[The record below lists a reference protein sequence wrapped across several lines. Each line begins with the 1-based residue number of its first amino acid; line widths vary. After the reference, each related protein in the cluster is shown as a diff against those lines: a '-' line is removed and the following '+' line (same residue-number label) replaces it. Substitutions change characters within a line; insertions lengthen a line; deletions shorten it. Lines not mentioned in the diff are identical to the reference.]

1 VYVRRSFVVSALSD
15 IFNDF
20 SAFPNTISWFMR
32 ILTFTGKGGVGK
44 TSVSAATA
52 VRLSQLGYRTLVL
65 STDPAH
71 SLSDSFNLPLG
82 AEPTKIT
89 DNLHAIE
96 VNPYVDLKVNWQS
109 VQKYYTKIFMAQG
122 VSGVMADEM
131 TILPGMEELFSLL
144 RIKRYKASGLYDVLV
159 LDTAPTGETLRL
171 LSLPDTLAW
180 GMKAIKNVNKYL
192 IKPLSKPLSKMSDKI
207 AFFVPPADAIESV
220 DQVFDE
226 LEDIREI
233 LTDNKKSTVR
243 LVMNAEKMSIKETM
257 RALTYLNLYGFKV
270 DMVLVNKLLDTN
282 EDSGYLE
289 NWKAIQQKYLGE
301 IEEGFSPLPVKKLRM
316 YEQEIVGLQSLEL
329 FAKDMYGDSDPS
341 DMMYDEPPIKFVRNK
356 DVYEV
361 QLKLMFANPV
371 DIDVWVTGDELFVQ
385 IGNQRKII
393 TLPISL
399 TGLEPGSAVF
409 KDRWLHIP
417 FDLNRNNHSRSP
429 QDQKMHKGYD
439 RG

>member
-1 VYVRRSFVVSALSD
+1 
-15 IFNDF
+15 
-20 SAFPNTISWFMR
+20 MR

-44 TSVSAATA
+44 TSVSAATS

-82 AEPTKIT
+82 AEPTKIKE
-89 DNLHAIE
+89 NLDAIE
-96 VNPYVDLKVNWQS
+96 VNPYVDLKQNWHS
-109 VQKYYTKIFMAQG
+109 VQKYYTRIFMAQG

-159 LDTAPTGETLRL
+159 LDTAPTGDTLRL
-171 LSLPDTLAW
+171 LSLHDTLAW
-180 GMKAIKNVNKYL
+180 GMKAVKNVNKYL
-192 IKPLSKPLSKMSDKI
+192 IKPLSKPLSRMSDKI
-207 AFFVPPADAIESV
+207 AFFIPPADALDSV

-226 LEDIREI
+226 LEDIRDI

-270 DMVLVNKLLDTN
+270 DMVLVNRLLDIN
-282 EDSGYLE
+282 EDCGYQE

-316 YEQEIVGLQSLEL
+316 YEQEIVGLKSLEM

-341 DMMYDEPPIKFVRNK
+341 DMMYDEPPIKFVRNGN
-356 DVYEV
+356 VYEV

-371 DIDVWVTGDELFVQ
+371 DIDVWVTGDELYVQ

-399 TGLEPGSAVF
+399 TGLEPGDAVF
-409 KDRWLHIP
+409 KEKWLHIP
-417 FDLNRNNHSRSP
+417 FDLDRHEESRM
-429 QDQKMHKGYD
+429 QKEQKAYD

>member
-1 VYVRRSFVVSALSD
+1 
-15 IFNDF
+15 
-20 SAFPNTISWFMR
+20 MR

-82 AEPTKIT
+82 AEPTKIKE
-89 DNLHAIE
+89 NLDAIE
-96 VNPYVDLKVNWQS
+96 VNPYVDLKQNWHS
-109 VQKYYTKIFMAQG
+109 VQKYYTRIFMAQG

-180 GMKAIKNVNKYL
+180 GMKAVKNVNKYL
-192 IKPLSKPLSKMSDKI
+192 IKPLSKPLSRMSDKI
-207 AFFVPPADAIESV
+207 AFFIPPADALDSV

-226 LEDIREI
+226 LEDIRDI

-270 DMVLVNKLLDTN
+270 DMVLVNRLLDIN
-282 EDSGYLE
+282 EDCGYQE

-316 YEQEIVGLQSLEL
+316 YEQEIVGLKSL
-329 FAKDMYGDSDPS
+329 DMYGDSDPS
-341 DMMYDEPPIKFVRNK
+341 DMMYDEPPIKFVRNGN
-356 DVYEV
+356 VYEV

-371 DIDVWVTGDELFVQ
+371 DIDVWVTGDELYVQ

-399 TGLEPGSAVF
+399 TGLEPGDAVF
-409 KDRWLHIP
+409 KEKWLHIP
-417 FDLNRNNHSRSP
+417 FDLDRHEDSRM
-429 QDQKMHKGYD
+429 QKEQKVYD

>member
-1 VYVRRSFVVSALSD
+1 
-15 IFNDF
+15 
-20 SAFPNTISWFMR
+20 MR

-52 VRLSQLGYRTLVL
+52 VRLSDMGYRTLVL

-82 AEPTKIT
+82 PEPTKIRE
-89 DNLHAIE
+89 NLHAIE
-96 VNPYVDLKVNWQS
+96 VNPYVDLKQNWQS
-109 VQKYYTKIFMAQG
+109 VQKYYTKVFMAQG

-180 GMKAIKNVNKYL
+180 GMKAIKNVNKY
-192 IKPLSKPLSKMSDKI
+192 IIRPLSKPLSKMSDKI
-207 AFFVPPADAIESV
+207 AHFVPPEDAIESV

-226 LEDIREI
+226 LEDIRDI
-233 LTDNKKSTVR
+233 LTDNVKSTVR

-270 DMVLVNKLLDTN
+270 DMVLVNRLLDTQ

-289 NWKAIQQKYLGE
+289 KWKSIQQKYLGE
-301 IEEGFSPLPVKKLRM
+301 IEEGFAPLPVKKLRM
-316 YEQEIVGLQSLEL
+316 YEQEIVGLAALEQ
-329 FAKDMYGDSDPS
+329 FAKDMYGDTDPS
-341 DMMYDEPPIKFVRNK
+341 DLMYDEPPIKFVRNK

-371 DIDVWVTGDELFVQ
+371 DIDVWVTGDELYVQ

-399 TGLEPGSAVF
+399 TGLEPGNAVF
-409 KDRWLHIP
+409 KDKWLHIP
-417 FDLNRNNHSRSP
+417 FDLDRAEQNRLQKESKSYHNNRA
-429 QDQKMHKGYD
+429 
-439 RG
+439 

>member
-1 VYVRRSFVVSALSD
+1 
-15 IFNDF
+15 
-20 SAFPNTISWFMR
+20 MR

-82 AEPTKIT
+82 PEPTKIRE
-89 DNLHAIE
+89 NLHAIE
-96 VNPYVDLKVNWQS
+96 VNPYVDLKQNWQS
-109 VQKYYTKIFMAQG
+109 VQKFYTKIFMGQG
-122 VSGVMADEM
+122 VSGVVADEM

-180 GMKAIKNVNKYL
+180 GMKAVKSVTKYI
-192 IKPLSKPLSKMSDKI
+192 IKPLSKPLSKMGDKI
-207 AFFVPPADAIESV
+207 AFYVPPADAVESV

-226 LEDIREI
+226 LVDIREI
-233 LTDNKKSTVR
+233 LTDNVKSTVR

-270 DMVLVNKLLDTN
+270 DMILVNRLLDTN
-282 EDSGYLE
+282 ENSGYLE
-289 NWKAIQQKYLGE
+289 KWKSIQQKYLGE
-301 IEEGFSPLPVKKLRM
+301 IIDVFAPLPVKKLRM
-316 YEQEIVGLQSLEL
+316 YEKEIVGLKSLEI

-341 DMMYDEPPIKFVRNK
+341 VMMYDEPPIKFVRIGNI
-356 DVYEV
+356 YQV
-361 QLKLMFANPV
+361 QLKLMFANPG
-371 DIDVWVTGDELFVQ
+371 DIEVWVTGDELFVH

-399 TGLEPGSAVF
+399 TGLEPGEAFF
-409 KDRWLHIP
+409 KDKWLHIP
-417 FDLNRNNHSRSP
+417 FDLTQHEENH
-429 QDQKMHKGYD
+429 KNKEVNKTVN
-439 RG
+439 

>member
-1 VYVRRSFVVSALSD
+1 
-15 IFNDF
+15 
-20 SAFPNTISWFMR
+20 MR

-71 SLSDSFNLPLG
+71 SLSDSFNLNLG
-82 AEPTKIT
+82 SEPTKIKE
-89 DNLHAIE
+89 NLYAIE
-96 VNPYVDLKVNWQS
+96 VNPYVDLKENWQS
-109 VQKYYTKIFMAQG
+109 VQKFYTKIFMGQG

-180 GMKAIKNVNKYL
+180 GMKAVKNVTKYI
-192 IKPLSKPLSKMSDKI
+192 IKPLSKPLSKMGDKI
-207 AFFVPPADAIESV
+207 AFYVPPADAVDSV

-226 LEDIREI
+226 LVDIREI
-233 LTDNKKSTVR
+233 LTDNVKSTVR

-270 DMVLVNKLLDTN
+270 DMVLVNRLLDTKEN
-282 EDSGYLE
+282 SGYLE
-289 NWKAIQQKYLGE
+289 KWKAIQQKYLGE
-301 IEEGFSPLPVKKLRM
+301 IEEGFSPLPVKKLRY
-316 YEQEIVGLQSLEL
+316 YEKEIVGLASLEL
-329 FAKDMYGDSDPS
+329 FAKDMYGDTDPS
-341 DMMYDEPPIKFVRNK
+341 DMMYDEPPIKFVRNGNI
-356 DVYEV
+356 YEV
-361 QLKLMFANPV
+361 QLKMMFANPV
-371 DIDVWVTGDELFVQ
+371 DIDVWVTGDELY
-385 IGNQRKII
+385 IHIANQRKII

-399 TGLEPGSAVF
+399 TGLEPGDAFF
-409 KDRWLHIP
+409 KDKWLHIP
-417 FDLNRNNHSRSP
+417 FDLNQHDKNQHRK
-429 QDQKMHKGYD
+429 DYD
-439 RG
+439 KVLN

>member
-1 VYVRRSFVVSALSD
+1 
-15 IFNDF
+15 
-20 SAFPNTISWFMR
+20 MR

-52 VRLSQLGYRTLVL
+52 VRLSQIGYRTLVL

-82 AEPTKIT
+82 AEPTKIKE
-89 DNLHAIE
+89 NLHAIE
-96 VNPYVDLKVNWQS
+96 VNPYVDLKQNWHS
-109 VQKYYTKIFMAQG
+109 VQKYYTKVFMAQG
-122 VSGVMADEM
+122 ISGVMADEM

-207 AFFVPPADAIESV
+207 AFFIPPADAVESV

-233 LTDNKKSTVR
+233 LTDTQKSTVR

-270 DMVLVNKLLDTN
+270 DMVLVNKLLDTK

-301 IEEGFSPLPVKKLRM
+301 IEEGFSPLPVTKLRM
-316 YEQEIVGLQSLEL
+316 YEKEIVGLESLEL

-341 DMMYDEPPIKFVRNK
+341 DMMYDEPPIKFVRNG
-356 DVYEV
+356 DIYEV

-399 TGLEPGSAVF
+399 TGLEPGDAVF
-409 KDRWLHIP
+409 KDKWLHIP
-417 FDLNRNNHSRSP
+417 FDLNRQEQSR
-429 QDQKMHKGYD
+429 QQKEQKAYD

>member
-1 VYVRRSFVVSALSD
+1 
-15 IFNDF
+15 
-20 SAFPNTISWFMR
+20 MR

-44 TSVSAATA
+44 PSVSAATA

-82 AEPTKIT
+82 AEPTKVKE
-89 DNLHAIE
+89 NLHAIE
-96 VNPYVDLKVNWQS
+96 VNPYVDLKQNWQS

-226 LEDIREI
+226 LEDIRDI

-270 DMVLVNKLLDTN
+270 DMVLVNRLLDTK

-316 YEQEIVGLQSLEL
+316 YEQEIVGLESLEL

-341 DMMYDEPPIKFVRNK
+341 DMMFDEPPIKFVRNK

-385 IGNQRKII
+385 IGNERKII

-399 TGLEPGSAVF
+399 TGLEPGSAIL
-409 KDRWLHIP
+409 KDKWLHIP
-417 FDLNRNNHSRSP
+417 FELDRQNHSRSP
-429 QDQKMHKGYD
+429 QEQKEYD

>member
-1 VYVRRSFVVSALSD
+1 
-15 IFNDF
+15 
-20 SAFPNTISWFMR
+20 MR

-82 AEPTKIT
+82 AEPTKIKE
-89 DNLHAIE
+89 NLDAIE
-96 VNPYVDLKVNWQS
+96 VNPYVDLKQNWHA
-109 VQKYYTKIFMAQG
+109 VQKYYTRIFMAQG

-180 GMKAIKNVNKYL
+180 GMKAVKNVNKYL
-192 IKPLSKPLSKMSDKI
+192 IKPLSKPLSRMSDKI
-207 AFFVPPADAIESV
+207 AFFIPPADALDSV

-226 LEDIREI
+226 LEDIRDI

-270 DMVLVNKLLDTN
+270 DMVLVNRLLDVN
-282 EDSGYLE
+282 KDCGYQE

-316 YEQEIVGLQSLEL
+316 YEQEIVGLACLEM
-329 FAKDMYGDSDPS
+329 FAKDMYGDTDPS
-341 DMMYDEPPIKFVRNK
+341 DMMYDEPPIKFVRIGN
-356 DVYEV
+356 VYEV
-361 QLKLMFANPV
+361 QMKLMIANPV
-371 DIDVWVTGDELFVQ
+371 DIDVWVTGDELYVQ

-399 TGLEPGSAVF
+399 TGLEPGDAVF
-409 KDRWLHIP
+409 KEKWLHIP
-417 FDLNRNNHSRSP
+417 FDLDSHG
-429 QDQKMHKGYD
+429 QDGNTVQKQQKVYD

>member
-1 VYVRRSFVVSALSD
+1 
-15 IFNDF
+15 
-20 SAFPNTISWFMR
+20 MR

-52 VRLSQLGYRTLVL
+52 VRLSELGYRTLVL

-82 AEPTKIT
+82 AEPTKIKE
-89 DNLHAIE
+89 NLHAIE
-96 VNPYVDLKVNWQS
+96 VNPYVDLKQNWQS
-109 VQKYYTKIFMAQG
+109 VQKYYTKVFMAQG
-122 VSGVMADEM
+122 ISGVMADEM

-171 LSLPDTLAW
+171 LSLPDTLAG
-180 GMKAIKNVNKYL
+180 GMKAVKNVNKYL

-207 AFFVPPADAIESV
+207 AFFIPPADAIESV

-233 LTDNKKSTVR
+233 LTDNQKSTVR

-270 DMVLVNKLLDTN
+270 DMVLVNRLLDTN

-316 YEQEIVGLQSLEL
+316 YEQEIVGLKSLEM
-329 FAKDMYGDSDPS
+329 FARDMYGDTDPS
-341 DMMYDEPPIKFVRNK
+341 DMMYDEPPIKFVRSG

-399 TGLEPGSAVF
+399 TGLEPGDAVF
-409 KDRWLHIP
+409 KDKWLHIP
-417 FDLNRNNHSRSP
+417 FDLDRQNHTRS
-429 QDQKMHKGYD
+429 QKEQKAYD

>member
-1 VYVRRSFVVSALSD
+1 
-15 IFNDF
+15 
-20 SAFPNTISWFMR
+20 MR

-52 VRLSQLGYRTLVL
+52 VRLSQMGYRTLVL

-82 AEPTKIT
+82 AEPTKIKE
-89 DNLHAIE
+89 NLHAIE
-96 VNPYVDLKVNWQS
+96 VNPYVDLKQNWQS
-109 VQKYYTKIFMAQG
+109 VQKYYTRIFMAQG

-180 GMKAIKNVNKYL
+180 GMKAVKNVNKYL

-207 AFFVPPADAIESV
+207 AFFIPPADAIDSV

-226 LEDIREI
+226 LEDIRDI
-233 LTDNKKSTVR
+233 LTDNLKSTVR

-270 DMVLVNKLLDTN
+270 DMVLVNRLLDTN

-301 IEEGFSPLPVKKLRM
+301 IEEGFSPLPVKKLKM
-316 YEQEIVGLQSLEL
+316 YEQEIVGLQSLEM
-329 FAKDMYGDSDPS
+329 FAKDMYGDNDPS
-341 DMMYDEPPIKFVRNK
+341 DMMYDEPPIKFVRNGN
-356 DVYEV
+356 VYEV

-399 TGLEPGSAVF
+399 TGLEPGDAVF
-409 KDRWLHIP
+409 KEKWLHIP
-417 FDLNRNNHSRSP
+417 FDLDRHDESRM
-429 QDQKMHKGYD
+429 QKEHKAYD

>member
-1 VYVRRSFVVSALSD
+1 
-15 IFNDF
+15 
-20 SAFPNTISWFMR
+20 MR

-52 VRLSQLGYRTLVL
+52 VRLSDMGYRTLIL

-82 AEPTKIT
+82 PEPTKIRE
-89 DNLHAIE
+89 NLHAIE
-96 VNPYVDLKVNWQS
+96 VNPYVDLKQNWQS
-109 VQKYYTKIFMAQG
+109 VQKYYAKVFMAQG
-122 VSGVMADEM
+122 VSGVMTDEM

-180 GMKAIKNVNKYL
+180 GMKAIKNVNKY
-192 IKPLSKPLSKMSDKI
+192 IIRPLSKPLSKMSDKI
-207 AFFVPPADAIESV
+207 AHFVPPEDAIESV

-226 LEDIREI
+226 LEDIRDI
-233 LTDNKKSTVR
+233 LTDNVKSTVR

-270 DMVLVNKLLDTN
+270 DMVLVNRLLDTE

-289 NWKAIQQKYLGE
+289 KWKTIQQKYLGE
-301 IEEGFSPLPVKKLRM
+301 IEEGFAPLPVKKLRM
-316 YEQEIVGLQSLEL
+316 YEREIVGLEALDR
-329 FAKDMYGDSDPS
+329 FARDMYGDTDPS
-341 DMMYDEPPIKFVRNK
+341 DMMYDEPPIKFVRIK

-371 DIDVWVTGDELFVQ
+371 DIDVWVTGDELYVQ

-399 TGLEPGSAVF
+399 TGLEPGNAVF
-409 KDRWLHIP
+409 KDKWLHIP
-417 FDLNRNNHSRSP
+417 FDLDRNEQNRLQNESKSNHNQRA
-429 QDQKMHKGYD
+429 
-439 RG
+439 

>member
-1 VYVRRSFVVSALSD
+1 
-15 IFNDF
+15 
-20 SAFPNTISWFMR
+20 MR

-71 SLSDSFNLPLG
+71 SLSDSFNLTLG
-82 AEPTKIT
+82 AEPTKIKE
-89 DNLHAIE
+89 NLHAIE
-96 VNPYVDLKVNWQS
+96 VNPYVDLKENWQS
-109 VQKYYTKIFMAQG
+109 VQKFYTKIFMGQG
-122 VSGVMADEM
+122 VSGVMVDEM

-180 GMKAIKNVNKYL
+180 GMKAVKNVNKYL
-192 IKPLSKPLSKMSDKI
+192 IKPLSKPLSKMGDKI
-207 AFFVPPADAIESV
+207 AFYIPPADAVDSV

-226 LEDIREI
+226 LFDIREI
-233 LTDNKKSTVR
+233 LTDNEKSTVR

-270 DMVLVNKLLDTN
+270 DMVLVNRLLDTKEN
-282 EDSGYLE
+282 SGYLE
-289 NWKAIQQKYLGE
+289 QWKSIQQKYLGE

-316 YEQEIVGLQSLEL
+316 YEKEIVGLQSLEL
-329 FAKDMYGDSDPS
+329 FAKDMYGDTDPS
-341 DMMYDEPPIKFVRNK
+341 EMMYDDPPIKFVRNGN
-356 DVYEV
+356 VYEV

-371 DIDVWVTGDELFVQ
+371 DIDVWVTGDELFIH

-399 TGLEPGSAVF
+399 TGLEPGEAFF
-409 KDRWLHIP
+409 KNKWLHIP
-417 FDLNRNNHSRSP
+417 FDLNRHDQNH
-429 QDQKMHKGYD
+429 KHKDYD
-439 RG
+439 KVMN

>member
-1 VYVRRSFVVSALSD
+1 
-15 IFNDF
+15 
-20 SAFPNTISWFMR
+20 MR

-52 VRLSQLGYRTLVL
+52 VRLSELGYRTLVL

-82 AEPTKIT
+82 PEPTKIKE
-89 DNLHAIE
+89 NLHAIE
-96 VNPYVDLKVNWQS
+96 VNPYVDLKQNWHS
-109 VQKYYTKIFMAQG
+109 VQKYYTKVFMAQG
-122 VSGVMADEM
+122 ISGVMADEM

-180 GMKAIKNVNKYL
+180 GMKAVKNVNKYL

-207 AFFVPPADAIESV
+207 AFFIPPADAIESV

-270 DMVLVNKLLDTN
+270 DMVLVNRLLDTQEN
-282 EDSGYLE
+282 SGYLE

-316 YEQEIVGLQSLEL
+316 YEQEIVGLKSLEL
-329 FAKDMYGDSDPS
+329 FAKDMYGDTDPS

-399 TGLEPGSAVF
+399 TGLEPGDAVF
-409 KDRWLHIP
+409 KDKWLHIP
-417 FDLNRNNHSRSP
+417 FDLNRNNHSRS
-429 QDQKMHKGYD
+429 QKEQKAYE

>member
-1 VYVRRSFVVSALSD
+1 
-15 IFNDF
+15 
-20 SAFPNTISWFMR
+20 MR

-52 VRLSQLGYRTLVL
+52 VRLSQLGYRTLIL

-82 AEPTKIT
+82 SEPVKIKE
-89 DNLHAIE
+89 NLHAIE
-96 VNPYVDLKVNWQS
+96 VNPYVDLKQNWQS
-109 VQKYYTKIFMAQG
+109 VQKFYSKIFVGQG
-122 VSGVMADEM
+122 VSGVMVDEM

-144 RIKRYKASGLYDVLV
+144 RIKRYKASGQYDVLV

-180 GMKAIKNVNKYL
+180 GMKAVKNINKYL
-192 IKPLSKPLSKMSDKI
+192 IKPLRKPLSKMGDKI
-207 AFFVPPADAIESV
+207 AFYIPPADAVDSV

-226 LEDIREI
+226 LVDIREI
-233 LTDNKKSTVR
+233 LTDNATSTVR

-270 DMVLVNKLLDTN
+270 DMVLVNRLLDVN
-282 EDSGYLE
+282 KDCGYQE

-316 YEQEIVGLQSLEL
+316 YEQEIVGLACLEM
-329 FAKDMYGDSDPS
+329 FAKDMYGDTDPS
-341 DMMYDEPPIKFVRNK
+341 DMMYDEPPIKFVRIGN
-356 DVYEV
+356 VYEV

-371 DIDVWVTGDELFVQ
+371 DIDVWVTGDELYVQ

-399 TGLEPGSAVF
+399 TGLEPGDAVF
-409 KDRWLHIP
+409 KEKWLHIP
-417 FDLNRNNHSRSP
+417 FDLDSHG
-429 QDQKMHKGYD
+429 QDGNTVQKQQKVYD

>member
-1 VYVRRSFVVSALSD
+1 
-15 IFNDF
+15 
-20 SAFPNTISWFMR
+20 MR

-71 SLSDSFNLPLG
+71 SLSDSFNLTLG
-82 AEPTKIT
+82 SEPTKIKE
-89 DNLHAIE
+89 NLHAIE
-96 VNPYVDLKVNWQS
+96 VNPYVDLKQNWQS
-109 VQKYYTKIFMAQG
+109 VQKFYTKIFMGQG

-180 GMKAIKNVNKYL
+180 GMKAVKNVTKYI
-192 IKPLSKPLSKMSDKI
+192 IKPLSKPLSKMGDKI
-207 AFFVPPADAIESV
+207 AFYIPPEDAVDSV

-226 LEDIREI
+226 LVDIREI
-233 LTDNKKSTVR
+233 LTDNVKSTVR

-270 DMVLVNKLLDTN
+270 DMVLVNRLLDTKEN
-282 EDSGYLE
+282 SGYLE
-289 NWKAIQQKYLGE
+289 KWKAIQQKYLGE

-316 YEQEIVGLQSLEL
+316 YEKEIVGLQSLEL
-329 FAKDMYGDSDPS
+329 FAKDMYGDTDPS
-341 DMMYDEPPIKFVRNK
+341 DMMYDEPPIKFVRNGN
-356 DVYEV
+356 VYEV

-371 DIDVWVTGDELFVQ
+371 DIDVWVTGDELYIH

-399 TGLEPGSAVF
+399 TGLEPGDAFF
-409 KDRWLHIP
+409 KDKWLHIP
-417 FDLNRNNHSRSP
+417 FDLNQHDKNEHRKDYNKVLN
-429 QDQKMHKGYD
+429 
-439 RG
+439 

>member
-1 VYVRRSFVVSALSD
+1 
-15 IFNDF
+15 
-20 SAFPNTISWFMR
+20 MR

-52 VRLSQLGYRTLVL
+52 VRLSDLGHRTLVL

-71 SLSDSFNLPLG
+71 SLSDSFNVSLG
-82 AEPTKIT
+82 PEPTKIK

-96 VNPYVDLKVNWQS
+96 VNPYVDLKENWQA
-109 VQKYYTKIFMAQG
+109 VQKYYTRVFAAQG
-122 VSGVMADEM
+122 VSGVVADEM

-144 RIKRYKASGLYDVLV
+144 RIKRYKAAGLYDALV

-171 LSLPDTLAW
+171 LSLPDTLSW
-180 GMKAIKNVNKYL
+180 GMKAVKNVNKY
-192 IKPLSKPLSKMSDKI
+192 IMKPLSKPLSKMSDKI
-207 AFFVPPADAIESV
+207 AYYIPPEDAIDSV

-233 LTDNKKSTVR
+233 LTDNINSTVR
-243 LVMNAEKMSIKETM
+243 LVMNAERMSIKETM
-257 RALTYLNLYGFKV
+257 RALTYLNLYGFNV
-270 DMVLVNKLLDTN
+270 DMVLVNKMLDAK

-289 NWKAIQQKYLGE
+289 KWKGIQQKYLSE
-301 IEEGFSPLPVKKLRM
+301 IEQGFTPLPVKKLKM
-316 YEQEIVGLQSLEL
+316 YESEIVGLEPLER
-329 FAKDMYGDSDPS
+329 FASDMYGDSDPS
-341 DMMYDEPPIKFVRNK
+341 ELMFSEPPIKFERSG
-356 DVYEV
+356 DMYEV

-399 TGLEPGSAVF
+399 TGLDPGDAVF
-409 KDRWLHIP
+409 KDKWLHIP
-417 FDLNRNNHSRSP
+417 FDLNKQGEHHREKAY
-429 QDQKMHKGYD
+429 DQA
-439 RG
+439 

>member
-1 VYVRRSFVVSALSD
+1 
-15 IFNDF
+15 
-20 SAFPNTISWFMR
+20 MR

-52 VRLSQLGYRTLVL
+52 VRLSELGYRTLVL

-71 SLSDSFNLPLG
+71 SLSDSFNIPLG
-82 AEPTKIT
+82 SDPTKIKE
-89 DNLHAIE
+89 NLDAIE
-96 VNPYVDLKVNWQS
+96 VNPYVDLKENWQS
-109 VQKYYTKIFMAQG
+109 VQKYYTRVFMAQG

-144 RIKRYKASGLYDVLV
+144 RIKRYKSSGLYDVMV

-171 LSLPDTLAW
+171 LSLPETLSW
-180 GMKAIKNVNKYL
+180 GMKAVKNVNKY
-192 IKPLSKPLSKMSDKI
+192 IVRPLSKPLSKMSDRI
-207 AFFVPPADAIESV
+207 AHYIPPEEAIASV

-233 LTDNKKSTVR
+233 LTDNEKSTVR

-270 DMVLVNKLLDTN
+270 DMVLVNRLLDMN

-289 NWKAIQQKYLGE
+289 KWKTIQQKYLGE
-301 IEEGFSPLPVKKLRM
+301 IEEGFAPLPVNKLRM
-316 YEQEIVGLQSLEL
+316 YEQEIVGLPALEA
-329 FAKDMYGDSDPS
+329 FARDMYGETDPS
-341 DMMYDEPPIKFVRNK
+341 DMMYDEPPIKFVRNG

-361 QLKLMFANPV
+361 QLKLMFANPS
-371 DIDVWVTGDELFVQ
+371 DIDVWVTGDELYVQ
-385 IGNQRKII
+385 IGGQRKVI

-399 TGLEPGSAVF
+399 TGLEPGDAF
-409 KDRWLHIP
+409 FRDKWLHIP
-417 FDLNRNNHSRSP
+417 FDLNG
-429 QDQKMHKGYD
+429 QGD
-439 RG
+439 RKAG

>member
-1 VYVRRSFVVSALSD
+1 
-15 IFNDF
+15 
-20 SAFPNTISWFMR
+20 
-32 ILTFTGKGGVGK
+32 
-44 TSVSAATA
+44 
-52 VRLSQLGYRTLVL
+52 
-65 STDPAH
+65 
-71 SLSDSFNLPLG
+71 
-82 AEPTKIT
+82 
-89 DNLHAIE
+89 
-96 VNPYVDLKVNWQS
+96 
-109 VQKYYTKIFMAQG
+109 MAQG

-180 GMKAIKNVNKYL
+180 GMKAVKNVNKYL
-192 IKPLSKPLSKMSDKI
+192 IKPLSKPLSRMSDKI
-207 AFFVPPADAIESV
+207 AFFIPPADALDSV

-226 LEDIREI
+226 LEDIRDI

-270 DMVLVNKLLDTN
+270 DMVLVNRLLDIN
-282 EDSGYLE
+282 EDCGYQE

-301 IEEGFSPLPVKKLRM
+301 IEEGFSPLPVTKLRM
-316 YEQEIVGLQSLEL
+316 YEQEIVGLKSLEM

-341 DMMYDEPPIKFVRNK
+341 DMMYDEPPIKFVRNGN
-356 DVYEV
+356 VYEV

-399 TGLEPGSAVF
+399 TGLEPGDAVF
-409 KDRWLHIP
+409 KEKWLHIP
-417 FDLNRNNHSRSP
+417 FDLDRHEESRM
-429 QDQKMHKGYD
+429 QKEQKAYD

>member
-1 VYVRRSFVVSALSD
+1 
-15 IFNDF
+15 
-20 SAFPNTISWFMR
+20 MR

-82 AEPTKIT
+82 AEPTKIKE
-89 DNLHAIE
+89 NLHAIE
-96 VNPYVDLKVNWQS
+96 VNPYVDLKQNWQS
-109 VQKYYTKIFMAQG
+109 VQKYYTKVFMAQG
-122 VSGVMADEM
+122 ISGVMADEM

-180 GMKAIKNVNKYL
+180 GMKAVKNVNKYF
-192 IKPLSKPLSKMSDKI
+192 IKPLSKPLSKMSNKI
-207 AFFVPPADAIESV
+207 AFFIPPADAIESV

-270 DMVLVNKLLDTN
+270 DMVLVNRLLDTK

-316 YEQEIVGLQSLEL
+316 YEQEIVGLASLEM
-329 FAKDMYGDSDPS
+329 FAKDMYGDTDPS
-341 DMMYDEPPIKFVRNK
+341 DMMYDEPPIKFVRNA

-399 TGLEPGSAVF
+399 TGLEPGNAVF
-409 KDRWLHIP
+409 KDKWLHIP
-417 FDLNRNNHSRSP
+417 FDLNRQNHTRSP
-429 QDQKMHKGYD
+429 KEQKEYE

>member
-1 VYVRRSFVVSALSD
+1 MTFS
-15 IFNDF
+15 DF
-20 SAFPNTISWFMR
+20 SSVVITSNVWFMR

-82 AEPTKIT
+82 AEPTKIKE
-89 DNLHAIE
+89 NLHAIE
-96 VNPYVDLKVNWQS
+96 VNPYVDLKQNWQS
-109 VQKYYTKIFMAQG
+109 VQKYYSKIFMAQG

-180 GMKAIKNVNKYL
+180 GMKAVKNVNKYL
-192 IKPLSKPLSKMSDKI
+192 IKPLSKPLSRMSDKI

-233 LTDNKKSTVR
+233 LTNNKKSTVR

-270 DMVLVNKLLDTN
+270 DMVLVNRLLDTK

-316 YEQEIVGLQSLEL
+316 YEQEIVGLKSLEM

-341 DMMYDEPPIKFVRNK
+341 DMMYDEPPIKFVRNGN
-356 DVYEV
+356 VYEV

-399 TGLEPGSAVF
+399 TGLEPGDAVF
-409 KDRWLHIP
+409 KDKWLHIP
-417 FDLNRNNHSRSP
+417 FDLDRHEQSRL
-429 QDQKMHKGYD
+429 QKEQKAYD

>member
-1 VYVRRSFVVSALSD
+1 
-15 IFNDF
+15 
-20 SAFPNTISWFMR
+20 MR

-71 SLSDSFNLPLG
+71 SLSDSFNLTLG
-82 AEPTKIT
+82 SEPTKIKE
-89 DNLHAIE
+89 NLHAIE
-96 VNPYVDLKVNWQS
+96 VNPYVDLKQNWKS
-109 VQKYYTKIFMAQG
+109 VQKFYSKIFMAQG

-180 GMKAIKNVNKYL
+180 GMKAVKNVTKY
-192 IKPLSKPLSKMSDKI
+192 IVKPLSKPLSKMSDKI
-207 AFFVPPADAIESV
+207 AFYIPPEDAIDSV

-226 LEDIREI
+226 LGDIREI

-270 DMVLVNKLLDTN
+270 DMVLVNRLLDTK

-316 YEQEIVGLQSLEL
+316 YEKEIVGLKSLEL
-329 FAKDMYGDSDPS
+329 FAKDMYGDTDPA
-341 DMMYDEPPIKFVRNK
+341 DMMYDEPPIKFVRNGE
-356 DVYEV
+356 VYEV

-371 DIDVWVTGDELFVQ
+371 DIDVWVTGDELFVH

-399 TGLEPGSAVF
+399 TGLEPGDAVF
-409 KDRWLHIP
+409 KDKWLHIP
-417 FDLNRNNHSRSP
+417 FDLNRHGQSQS
-429 QDQKMHKGYD
+429 QKEYNKVLN
-439 RG
+439 

>member
-1 VYVRRSFVVSALSD
+1 
-15 IFNDF
+15 
-20 SAFPNTISWFMR
+20 MR

-52 VRLSQLGYRTLVL
+52 VRLSELGYRTLVL

-82 AEPTKIT
+82 PEPTKIKK
-89 DNLHAIE
+89 NLDAIE
-96 VNPYVDLKVNWQS
+96 VNPYVDLKENWQS
-109 VQKYYTKIFMAQG
+109 VQKFYTRIFMAQG
-122 VSGVMADEM
+122 VSGVVADEM

-180 GMKAIKNVNKYL
+180 SMKAIKNVNKYFVR
-192 IKPLSKPLSKMSDKI
+192 PLSKPLSKMSDKI
-207 AFFVPPADAIESV
+207 ASYIPPEDALDSV

-226 LEDIREI
+226 LDGIREI

-270 DMVLVNKLLDTN
+270 DMVLVNRLLDTK

-289 NWKAIQQKYLGE
+289 KWKSIQQKYLGE

-316 YEQEIVGLQSLEL
+316 YEQEIVGLKALEQ

-356 DVYEV
+356 DIYEV

-371 DIDVWVTGDELFVQ
+371 DIDVWVTGDELFVH

-399 TGLEPGSAVF
+399 TGLEPGEAIF
-409 KDRWLHIP
+409 KDKWLHIP
-417 FDLNRNNHSRSP
+417 FDLNSHKRSRME
-429 QDQKMHKGYD
+429 QEHNK
-439 RG
+439 RIR

>member
-1 VYVRRSFVVSALSD
+1 
-15 IFNDF
+15 
-20 SAFPNTISWFMR
+20 MR

-82 AEPTKIT
+82 AEPTRIRE
-89 DNLHAIE
+89 NLDAIE
-96 VNPYVDLKVNWQS
+96 VNPYVDLKKNWHA
-109 VQKYYTKIFMAQG
+109 VQKYYTRVFMAQG
-122 VSGVMADEM
+122 ISGVMADEM

-144 RIKRYKASGLYDVLV
+144 RVKRYKASGLYDVLV

-192 IKPLSKPLSKMSDKI
+192 IKPLSKPLSRMSDKI
-207 AFFVPPADAIESV
+207 AFFIPPADAVESV
-220 DQVFDE
+220 DQVFEE

-270 DMVLVNKLLDTN
+270 DMVLVNKLLDTQ

-301 IEEGFSPLPVKKLRM
+301 IEEGFSPLPVKKLKM
-316 YEQEIVGLQSLEL
+316 YEQEIVGLKSREM
-329 FAKDMYGDSDPS
+329 FAKDMYGESDAS
-341 DMMYDEPPIKFVRNK
+341 DMMYDEPPIKFVRNG

-399 TGLEPGSAVF
+399 TGLEPGDAVF
-409 KDRWLHIP
+409 KDKWLHIP
-417 FDLNRNNHSRSP
+417 FDLNGQEHSRS
-429 QDQKMHKGYD
+429 QKEQKAYD

>member
-1 VYVRRSFVVSALSD
+1 
-15 IFNDF
+15 
-20 SAFPNTISWFMR
+20 MR

-82 AEPTKIT
+82 AEPTKIKE
-89 DNLHAIE
+89 NLDAIE
-96 VNPYVDLKVNWQS
+96 VNPYVDLKQNWHA
-109 VQKYYTKIFMAQG
+109 VQKYYTKVFMAQG
-122 VSGVMADEM
+122 ISGVMADEM

-144 RIKRYKASGLYDVLV
+144 RVKRYKASGLYDVLV

-192 IKPLSKPLSKMSDKI
+192 IKPLSKPLSRMSDKI
-207 AFFVPPADAIESV
+207 AFFIPPADAVESV

-233 LTDNKKSTVR
+233 LTNNQKSTVR

-270 DMVLVNKLLDTN
+270 DMVLVNKLLDTK

-316 YEQEIVGLQSLEL
+316 YEKEIVGLASLEM
-329 FAKDMYGDSDPS
+329 FAKDMYGDTDPS
-341 DMMYDEPPIKFVRNK
+341 DMMYDEPPIKFVRNG

-399 TGLEPGSAVF
+399 TGLEPGDAVF
-409 KDRWLHIP
+409 KDKWLHIP
-417 FDLNRNNHSRSP
+417 FDLNHQEHS
-429 QDQKMHKGYD
+429 QQQKEQKAYD

>member
-1 VYVRRSFVVSALSD
+1 
-15 IFNDF
+15 
-20 SAFPNTISWFMR
+20 MR

-52 VRLSQLGYRTLVL
+52 VRCSQLGYRTLVL

-82 AEPTKIT
+82 AEPTKIKE
-89 DNLHAIE
+89 NLHAIE
-96 VNPYVDLKVNWQS
+96 VNPYVDLKQNWQS
-109 VQKYYTKIFMAQG
+109 VQKYYTRVFMAQG
-122 VSGVMADEM
+122 ISGVMADEM

-207 AFFVPPADAIESV
+207 AFFIPPADAVESV
-220 DQVFDE
+220 DQVFEE
-226 LEDIREI
+226 LEDIRDI

-270 DMVLVNKLLDTN
+270 DMVLVNRLLDTK

-301 IEEGFSPLPVKKLRM
+301 IEEGFSPLPVTKLRM
-316 YEQEIVGLQSLEL
+316 YEKEIVGLESLEL

-341 DMMYDEPPIKFVRNK
+341 DMMYDEPPIKFVRNG
-356 DVYEV
+356 DIYEV

-399 TGLEPGSAVF
+399 TGLEPGDAIF
-409 KDRWLHIP
+409 KDKWLHIP
-417 FDLNRNNHSRSP
+417 FDLNRQEQSR
-429 QDQKMHKGYD
+429 QQQEQKAYD

>member
-1 VYVRRSFVVSALSD
+1 
-15 IFNDF
+15 
-20 SAFPNTISWFMR
+20 MR

-82 AEPTKIT
+82 AEPTKIKE
-89 DNLHAIE
+89 NLDAIE
-96 VNPYVDLKVNWQS
+96 VNPYVDLKKNWHA
-109 VQKYYTKIFMAQG
+109 VQKYYTRVFMAQG
-122 VSGVMADEM
+122 ISGVMADEM

-144 RIKRYKASGLYDVLV
+144 RVKRYKASGLYDVLV

-192 IKPLSKPLSKMSDKI
+192 IKPLSKPLSRMSDKI
-207 AFFVPPADAIESV
+207 AFFIPPADAVESV

-233 LTDNKKSTVR
+233 LTDNQKSTVR

-270 DMVLVNKLLDTN
+270 DMVLVNKLLDTK

-316 YEQEIVGLQSLEL
+316 YEQEIVGLKSLEM

-341 DMMYDEPPIKFVRNK
+341 DMMYDEPPIKFVRNG

-399 TGLEPGSAVF
+399 TGLEPGDAVF
-409 KDRWLHIP
+409 KDKWLHIP
-417 FDLNRNNHSRSP
+417 FDLNRQEQSR
-429 QDQKMHKGYD
+429 QQKEQKAYD

>member
-1 VYVRRSFVVSALSD
+1 
-15 IFNDF
+15 
-20 SAFPNTISWFMR
+20 MR

-52 VRLSQLGYRTLVL
+52 VRLSGMGYRTLIL

-82 AEPTKIT
+82 AEPTKIRE
-89 DNLHAIE
+89 NLHAIE
-96 VNPYVDLKVNWQS
+96 VNPYVDLKQNWQS
-109 VQKYYTKIFMAQG
+109 VQKYYAKVFMAQG
-122 VSGVMADEM
+122 VSGVMTDEM

-144 RIKRYKASGLYDVLV
+144 RIKRYKTSGLYDVLV

-180 GMKAIKNVNKYL
+180 GMKAIKNVNKY
-192 IKPLSKPLSKMSDKI
+192 IIRPLSKPLSKMSDKI
-207 AFFVPPADAIESV
+207 AHFVPPEDAIESV
-220 DQVFDE
+220 DQVFEE

-233 LTDNKKSTVR
+233 LTDNVKSTVR

-270 DMVLVNKLLDTN
+270 DMVLVNRLLDTN

-289 NWKAIQQKYLGE
+289 KWKTIQQKYLGE
-301 IEEGFSPLPVKKLRM
+301 IEEGFAPLPVKKLRM
-316 YEQEIVGLQSLEL
+316 YEQEIVGLAALDQ
-329 FAKDMYGDSDPS
+329 FAKDMYGDTDPS
-341 DMMYDEPPIKFVRNK
+341 DLMYDEPPIKFVRIK

-371 DIDVWVTGDELFVQ
+371 DIDVWVTGDELYVQ

-399 TGLEPGSAVF
+399 TGLEPGNAVF
-409 KDRWLHIP
+409 KDKWLHIP
-417 FDLNRNNHSRSP
+417 FDLDQNEQNRLLKE
-429 QDQKMHKGYD
+429 QKSHHHQ
-439 RG
+439 RA

>member
-1 VYVRRSFVVSALSD
+1 
-15 IFNDF
+15 
-20 SAFPNTISWFMR
+20 MR

-82 AEPTKIT
+82 AEPTKIKE
-89 DNLHAIE
+89 NLDAIE
-96 VNPYVDLKVNWQS
+96 VNPYVDLKQNWHS
-109 VQKYYTKIFMAQG
+109 VQKYYTRIFMAQG

-180 GMKAIKNVNKYL
+180 GMKAVKNVNKYL
-192 IKPLSKPLSKMSDKI
+192 IKPLSKPLSRMSDKI
-207 AFFVPPADAIESV
+207 AFFIPPADALDSV

-226 LEDIREI
+226 LEDIRDI

-270 DMVLVNKLLDTN
+270 DMVLVNRLLDVN
-282 EDSGYLE
+282 EDCGYQE

-316 YEQEIVGLQSLEL
+316 YEQEIVGLKSLEM

-341 DMMYDEPPIKFVRNK
+341 DMMYDEPPIKFVRNGN
-356 DVYEV
+356 VYEV

-371 DIDVWVTGDELFVQ
+371 DIDVWVTGDELYVQ

-399 TGLEPGSAVF
+399 TGLEPGDAVF
-409 KDRWLHIP
+409 KEKWLHIP
-417 FDLNRNNHSRSP
+417 FDLDRHEDSRM
-429 QDQKMHKGYD
+429 QKEQKVYD

>member
-1 VYVRRSFVVSALSD
+1 
-15 IFNDF
+15 
-20 SAFPNTISWFMR
+20 MR

-82 AEPTKIT
+82 AEPTKIKE
-89 DNLHAIE
+89 NLDAIE
-96 VNPYVDLKVNWQS
+96 VNPYVDLKQNWHS
-109 VQKYYTKIFMAQG
+109 VQKYYTRIFMAQG
-122 VSGVMADEM
+122 ISGVMADEM

-180 GMKAIKNVNKYL
+180 GMKAVKNVNKYL
-192 IKPLSKPLSKMSDKI
+192 IKPLSKPLSRMSDKI
-207 AFFVPPADAIESV
+207 AFFIPPADALDSV

-226 LEDIREI
+226 LEDIRDI

-270 DMVLVNKLLDTN
+270 DMVLVNRLLDIN
-282 EDSGYLE
+282 EDCGYQE

-316 YEQEIVGLQSLEL
+316 YEQEIVGLQSLEM
-329 FAKDMYGDSDPS
+329 FAKDMYGDTDPS
-341 DMMYDEPPIKFVRNK
+341 DMMYDEPPIKFVRNGN
-356 DVYEV
+356 VYEV

-399 TGLEPGSAVF
+399 TGLEPGDAVF
-409 KDRWLHIP
+409 KEKWLHIP
-417 FDLNRNNHSRSP
+417 FDLDRHEESRM
-429 QDQKMHKGYD
+429 QKEQKAYD